1 MNRNLILIILALC
14 TGCNAVLNENDY
26 LTKASENLDAIKS
39 ASYLSTQYGTI
50 PGDTTTFSEIN
61 TRNYKIFTNPLDTL
75 VGACS
80 AQFSND
86 DSTKLKEFYDGNV
99 RGTVFWDKEYVRID
113 SFKNN
118 PYPFRLVYYPFY
130 TKINEIIKYTLSTKD
145 SIKTNFV
152 DYGDSVHF
160 SLKIIDKHT
169 YFHIKPITITND
181 YTPEKTNSQFDIWF
195 KKSDHMPYRM
205 RSKWFHT
212 TFFESISHARINTSE
227 EISFVASEYYP
238 DHFEIRQ
245 FKRTERKIQNNMLG
259 VKAPDWV
266 LKDSDNNEVKLSDLN
281 SKVLLVQ
288 FTGIGCGP
296 CHSSIPFLKQLV
308 DNYEDEDFEFLSIET
323 WSKNPDVF
331 KRYEQN
337 NGFNFTF
344 LKSTEEVSK
353 SYQVSAVPVFFVLDK
368 DRTIRKVINGY
379 SKEKTDK
386 DIIEAIDKIL

>member
-1 MNRNLILIILALC
+1 
-14 TGCNAVLNENDY
+14 
-26 LTKASENLDAIKS
+26 
-39 ASYLSTQYGTI
+39 
-50 PGDTTTFSEIN
+50 
-61 TRNYKIFTNPLDTL
+61 
-75 VGACS
+75 
-80 AQFSND
+80 
-86 DSTKLKEFYDGNV
+86 
-99 RGTVFWDKEYVRID
+99 
-113 SFKNN
+113 
-118 PYPFRLVYYPFY
+118 
-130 TKINEIIKYTLSTKD
+130 
-145 SIKTNFV
+145 
-152 DYGDSVHF
+152 
-160 SLKIIDKHT
+160 
-169 YFHIKPITITND
+169 
-181 YTPEKTNSQFDIWF
+181 
-195 KKSDHMPYRM
+195 MPYRM

-386 DIIEAIDKIL
+386 EIMEAIDKIL